1 MGQVRA
7 QHWAGVIALG
17 TSFLAASPALG
28 EASCGPRAMVL
39 AALADQFGESR
50 RGYGLAGEAAV
61 MEVFAS
67 DETGTW
73 TITITTPDGVT
84 CLAASGVGF
93 ETLAESLPPPG
104 DPA

>member
-7 QHWAGVIALG
+7 KHWAGPLALG
-17 TSFLAASPALG
+17 AGLLAAGPALS

-39 AALADQFGESR
+39 AALADRFGESR